1 MDILLSFLILSGI
14 WTVLDEFFSKP
25 IAELFDTDEDG
36 ASCLIAVVFGAF
48 LGYYY
53 APVIAFSLN
62 QTKEGWMPAFCLIAS
77 SFILNR
83 FASGLLA
90 F

>member
-62 QTKEGWMPAFCLIAS
+62 QTKESWISALCLIAA
-77 SFILNR
+77 SFIFHG
-83 FASGLLA
+83 FASGTLV